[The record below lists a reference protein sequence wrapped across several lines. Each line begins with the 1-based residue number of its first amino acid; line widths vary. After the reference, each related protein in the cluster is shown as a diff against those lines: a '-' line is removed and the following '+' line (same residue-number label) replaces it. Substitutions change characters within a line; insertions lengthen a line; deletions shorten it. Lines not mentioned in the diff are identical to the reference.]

1 MQASE
6 RGSSC
11 NTLEALRAVPL
22 FATLPLPAQQ
32 ALLNEARQRTYAKG
46 AIVINEGDAAHG
58 LFIVCSGLLKACLN
72 DDQGRELILSTL
84 GPGDHFGELALLDDA
99 PRSASV
105 AALETTELLMVPKT
119 AFQAVLQAHPDCM
132 WPIVLSLVGRVRDLT
147 ENVRTLALV
156 DVFGRL
162 ARLLTTLAGQEG
174 DVQVVRPRPT
184 QQDIASRIGASR
196 EMVSRILKDLVIGG
210 YLSLETDRIVIHR
223 KFPSR
228 W

>member
-1 MQASE
+1 MEQEAE
-6 RGSSC
+6 RK
-11 NTLEALRAVPL
+11 NLVTLRAVPL
-22 FATLPLPAQQ
+22 FASLPEAAQH
-32 ALLNEARQRTYAKG
+32 ALVREARQRTYAKG

-99 PRSASV
+99 PRSANV
-105 AALETTELLMVPKT
+105 AALEPTDLLVITKAT
-119 AFQAVLQAHPDCM
+119 FQGVLQSHPDCM
-132 WPIVLSLVGRVRDLT
+132 WPIVRSLVERVRELT
-147 ENVRTLALV
+147 ENVRALALV

-162 ARLLTTLAGQEG
+162 ARLLTSLAVEEEG
-174 DVQVVRPRPT
+174 GVQAVRPRPT

-196 EMVSRILKDLVIGG
+196 EMVSRILKDLVVGG
-210 YLSLETDRIVIHR
+210 YLSLEVDRIVIHR
-223 KFPSR
+223 KFPNR

>member
-1 MQASE
+1 MEESAC
-6 RGSSC
+6 RKLA
-11 NTLEALRAVPL
+11 TLRAVPL
-22 FATLPLPAQQ
+22 FASLPLPAQQ
-32 ALLNEARQRTYAKG
+32 ALVCEARQRTYAKG

-99 PRSASV
+99 PRSANV
-105 AALETTELLMVPKT
+105 AALEPTDLLVITKT
-119 AFQAVLQAHPDCM
+119 AFQGVLQSHPDCM
-132 WPIVLSLVGRVRDLT
+132 WPIVRSLVERVRELT
-147 ENVRTLALV
+147 ENVRALALV

-162 ARLLTTLAGQEG
+162 ARLLTGLATPAEG
-174 DVQVVRPRPT
+174 DTQVVEPRPT

-210 YLSLETDRIVIHR
+210 YLTLEAHRIVIHR
-223 KFPSR
+223 KFPHR